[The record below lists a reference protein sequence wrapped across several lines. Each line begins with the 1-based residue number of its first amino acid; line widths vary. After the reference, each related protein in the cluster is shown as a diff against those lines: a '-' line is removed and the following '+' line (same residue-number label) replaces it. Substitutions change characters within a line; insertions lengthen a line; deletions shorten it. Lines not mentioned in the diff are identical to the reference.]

1 MPPDGLPTRNAAAY
15 RAALG
20 WLRLWAESR
29 ESRLYIAQVHVRAGA
44 ERVALPASAMAPCS
58 RCRFMAWRRPQLV
71 ERDAFLAAFKRLLA
85 LAHLSHQLRIRH
97 DLQRFLEAL
106 QVVGADQHGA
116 GMPLR
121 VTTTRSC
128 SRATRPTSSEKRA
141 LTDDSGR
148 VSDMVRIL
156 ANPKPSWRR
165 RYFFTLPL
173 AFPEDFF
180 AGEVVTNVAETSSV
194 SADSAGFVG
203 AKAIVMSAL
212 SLPARW
218 RSLTYLEEI

>member
-1 MPPDGLPTRNAAAY
+1 M
-15 RAALG
+15 
-20 WLRLWAESR
+20 
-29 ESRLYIAQVHVRAGA
+29 AQ
-44 ERVALPASAMAPCS
+44 
-58 RCRFMAWRRPQLV
+58 RRPQLV

-85 LAHLSHQLRIRH
+85 FAYLSHQLRIRH

-106 QVVGADQHGA
+106 QVVGLISTAA

-156 ANPKPSWRR
+156 AKAKPSWRR
-165 RYFFTLPL
+165 RYFFALPL
-173 AFPEDFF
+173 AFPEDCF
-180 AGEVVTNVAETSSV
+180 AGEAVTNVAETSSV

-203 AKAIVMSAL
+203 AKVTVMSAL